1 MCWYKCLYHV
11 KSVVYPSSC
20 EVSCVPLIILQMFVS
35 CQVSCVPLILQMF
48 VSCQVSCVPFIIL
61 QMFVTCQVSCVPLI
75 ILQTIVPTY
84 YAYNDNKIVIYTP
97 TLYNYLCNQCL
108 SPLTLWIRILDTTLC
123 DKVLQ
128 LLATGWWLSL
138 STLASSTNKADHHD
152 ITEILLKVALK
163 TITLSPPPYS

>member
-1 MCWYKCLYHV
+1 M
-11 KSVVYPSSC
+11 SSQLC
-20 EVSCVPLIILQMFVS
+20 TPHITNVCIMSSQLCTPHHITNVCIMSSQLCTPHYI
-35 CQVSCVPLILQMF
+35 
-48 VSCQVSCVPFIIL
+48 
-61 QMFVTCQVSCVPLI
+61 TNN
-75 ILQTIVPTY
+75 VPTY